1 MKLTEEQIEIA
12 TEVQENLQFRKKAL
26 LSGISGTGKTTS
38 TRDIIDNY
46 RLRHKSVQVT
56 ATTHKALEVVDKMT
70 EGIYGVKQST
80 IHSFLNLI
88 PDKKN
93 FNAPMV
99 INPRSTP
106 KYADL
111 VVIDE
116 YSMLTADVIEHLHE
130 WMRMNPRA
138 HVLFVGDSSQLI
150 MADKDIELLG
160 LDEVTS
166 YLTTPMRQGK
176 LSDIAI
182 YSKMISDFILGRGNE
197 PIIPWGDEIIKY
209 TDHEEFIRAWQNSKT
224 KNKAILAFQNKTVN
238 TYNKNIVKYF
248 RHQKHEYEPGNKVVL
263 RSVVFTTLGEMI
275 PNRRTVELSKIND
288 KGDYLEVT
296 CEYGEFKINKTAK
309 WLNDQTQKFA
319 SVMDWQSY
327 YGFREKFCQVH
338 HADALTVHSSQG
350 SSYEEVFID
359 ATDIQTA
366 HQHVRRMAYVAIS
379 RASERAHIFVGQ
391 NRDYSKFK
399 PIINLG

>member
-1 MKLTEEQIEIA
+1 MNLTEHQIEIV
-12 TEVQENLQFRKKAL
+12 TEVQENLQFNKKAL

-88 PDKKN
+88 PDRTN

-99 INPRSTP
+99 INPRANAN
-106 KYADL
+106 YADL

-116 YSMLTADVIEHLHE
+116 YSMLTADVIKHLHE
-130 WMRMNPRA
+130 WMRINPKT

-150 MADKDIELLG
+150 MADKDIDLLG
-160 LDEVTS
+160 LDPVTS

-182 YSKMISDFILGRGNE
+182 YSKMVSDFILGKGNE

-209 TDHEEFIRAWQNSKT
+209 TDHAEFIRAWQNSKT

-238 TYNKNIVKYF
+238 TYNRNIVKYY
-248 RHQKHEYEPGNKVVL
+248 RHQKNEFEPGNKVVL
-263 RSVVFTTLGEMI
+263 RSVVFTTLREMI
-275 PNRRTVELSKIND
+275 PNRRTVTLSKVTD
-288 KGDYLEVT
+288 KIDYLIVE
-296 CEYGEFKINKTAK
+296 CEYGEFRINKTAK
-309 WLNDQTQKFA
+309 WLNEQTQKYA
-319 SVMDWQSY
+319 QKLDWASY
-327 YGFREKFCQVH
+327 YKEREKYCQVH

-379 RASERAHIFVGQ
+379 RASEKAHVFVGQ
-391 NRDYSKFK
+391 DRDYSNFK
-399 PIINLG
+399 PIVKLG